1 MEVPTTRTFG
11 EVPVAD
17 FIRSDLEFVLQQ
29 IKIAEHHTAGGGQL
43 DDLVG
48 NDVDSNGNPLQVS
61 SPVLPFGLRTVS
73 GIYNNI
79 SSAARVNWGAADQD
93 FLELVPHQF
102 LPNYVPTAPDPDGPA
117 GPLTPGSVIDPE
129 PREISNLV
137 VDQTIN
143 NPSAVEAALG
153 YYEVAAAEADAIRG
167 LSDALQQAKVT
178 GIGEQAAF
186 DALLAR
192 MESNDVVFAVNTNA
206 IGEQIE
212 GVLVLPNVAPD
223 EGLSAPFNS
232 WFTFFG
238 QFFDHGLDLVNK
250 ENNGSVVF
258 IALAEDDPRFNPLT
272 PQPELHGAVAVGKG
286 RRRQL
291 AQRHQPV
298 RRPEPDLQLASLAPG
313 LPARIRD
320 RGRRAGPDRPA
331 DRGRQRRHGHLGRRQ
346 GAGRDNARH
355 PAH

>member
-1 MEVPTTRTFG
+1 MLGVDPGYRVLQSEFSAKPRISMEVPTTRTFG

-117 GPLTPGSVIDPE
+117 GPLRPGSVMDPE

-192 MESNDVVFAVNTNA
+192 MESNDVVFAVNTNT

-272 PQPELHGAVAVGKG
+272 PNLNFMVLSRSEKDAEGNSLNATSPFVDQNQTYSSHPSHQVFLREYAIDG
-286 RRRQL
+286 RRCR
-291 AQRHQPV
+291 
-298 RRPEPDLQLASLAPG
+298 S
-313 LPARIRD
+313 
-320 RGRRAGPDRPA
+320 RPA
-331 DRGRQRRHGHLGRRQ
+331 G
-346 GAGRDNARH
+346 
-355 PAH
+355 